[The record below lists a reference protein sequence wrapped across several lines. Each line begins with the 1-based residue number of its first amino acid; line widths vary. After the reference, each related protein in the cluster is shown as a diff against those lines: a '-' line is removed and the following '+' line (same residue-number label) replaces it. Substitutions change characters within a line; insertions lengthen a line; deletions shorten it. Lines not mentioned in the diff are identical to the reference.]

1 MKQLKSI
8 IYLAYVC
15 ISCFL
20 AVSCSGNGEKI
31 QALEA
36 QRDSLAL
43 AANDA
48 NLRYNELS
56 GLLGEISDCVDSVS
70 MQSEIAF
77 ATIDPETGRVYSRLE
92 LRKRVANLGTLI
104 DRQRKRIAELSDSLT
119 AKNLDQKE
127 VGRLT
132 QLVKYLN
139 EQLDSKK
146 AEIARLQTELA
157 TSKRSIAELK
167 TTVAAAQA
175 TNEKLTTENNS
186 LDQMVVEQTNK
197 LNEGWFMAKPK
208 KELEQMGI
216 LSGGGFLKKKKFTP
230 GAVSTSACVPVDTRT
245 FTQVELNSKKK
256 PELLS
261 QAPAS
266 SYVFEEVEK
275 GKWRLLIT
283 DTMSFWSLSKIV
295 VIQLQ

>member
-77 ATIDPETGRVYSRLE
+77 ATIDTETGRVYSRLE
-92 LRKRVANLGTLI
+92 LRKRVANLVH
-104 DRQRKRIAELSDSLT
+104 SLT
-119 AKNLDQKE
+119 VSVSALLNF
-127 VGRLT
+127 LT
-132 QLVKYLN
+132 LLPLKIWI
-139 EQLDSKK
+139 KK
-146 AEIARLQTELA
+146 RW
-157 TSKRSIAELK
+157 S
-167 TTVAAAQA
+167 V
-175 TNEKLTTENNS
+175 
-186 LDQMVVEQTNK
+186 
-197 LNEGWFMAKPK
+197 
-208 KELEQMGI
+208 
-216 LSGGGFLKKKKFTP
+216 
-230 GAVSTSACVPVDTRT
+230 
-245 FTQVELNSKKK
+245 
-256 PELLS
+256 
-261 QAPAS
+261 
-266 SYVFEEVEK
+266 
-275 GKWRLLIT
+275 
-283 DTMSFWSLSKIV
+283 SLSLSNILTSNSTPRK
-295 VIQLQ
+295 QK